1 MIITTRVDKKLVI
14 NALRTTR
21 SNYVTINMDSDN
33 KRYIVIVDRDIILNI
48 PTQN

>member
-1 MIITTRVDKKLVI
+1 MIISNRIDKKLVI

-21 SNYVTINMDSDN
+21 SNYVQIIFDDEN
-33 KRYIVIVDRDIILNI
+33 KKQIVIKDRDIILNI